1 MLPVS
6 RSRGDEL
13 RPANDLGRQHDIQ
26 GLNVRDIDTGAD
38 HGTTP
43 LTESSLTELSFTEL
57 DDTDLLSLARR
68 GHDGAYGALF
78 ARHSYAAHRLA
89 RHLGAREEADD
100 IVSESFAQVLDLVRR
115 GKGPDR
121 AFRAY
126 LFTTIRHE
134 AGRRAKARQRVMPT
148 DDERHIDSVVPFGGG
163 DMEDFEKSAIRDAY
177 ESLPARWR
185 TVLWHLDVEGRKP
198 QELGPLLELSP
209 NGVSALAYRARSG
222 LREAYLQQHVND
234 SQPISSRECRDVRSK
249 LSAYVRE
256 TAPAREQAQVRA
268 HIATCLECTAVH
280 DDLQE
285 VNREV
290 GSVAVPAAAGVS
302 LFGLIGAGVTGS
314 WAWLSA
320 NLVAVGKAA
329 FAVVTPSA
337 TVAAVTAATVMGVTG
352 SDVVDPPR
360 HPMTSQAEAPHA
372 NRARVASVAAQP
384 PAHSKPAARKS
395 STRTTTPVAGTDA
408 KPAEASSTPDKGS
421 VASPPPTAAPQPQ
434 SQPKVSVDLGGAVSV
449 QADGDG
455 VKARIA
461 GVTVEVPSRL
471 VSSLLS
477 QGTTND

>member
-1 MLPVS
+1 M
-6 RSRGDEL
+6 
-13 RPANDLGRQHDIQ
+13 
-26 GLNVRDIDTGAD
+26 RDIRTNAD

-43 LTESSLTELSFTEL
+43 SLTESSLIELSFTEL

-78 ARHSYAAHRLA
+78 TRHSYAAHRLA

-148 DDERHIDSVVPFGGG
+148 DDERQIDSVVPFGGG

-234 SQPISSRECRDVRSK
+234 NQPISSRECHDVRDK

-256 TAPAREQAQVRA
+256 TSPAREQAQVRT
-268 HIATCLECTAVH
+268 HLATCLECTAVH
-280 DDLQE
+280 EDLRE

-290 GSVAVPAAAGVS
+290 GSVAVPAAAGIS
-302 LFGLIGAGVTGS
+302 LVGFIGAVVTGS
-314 WAWLSA
+314 WTWLSA
-320 NLVAVGKAA
+320 NLVAIGKAA
-329 FAVVTPSA
+329 LTAATPSA

-360 HPMTSQAEAPHA
+360 HPMTTQAEAPHA
-372 NRARVASVAAQP
+372 NRTKVASIAAQP
-384 PAHSKPAARKS
+384 ATHSKPPAPKAS
-395 STRTTTPVAGTDA
+395 PRTTKPVTGTDA
-408 KPAEASSTPDKGS
+408 TPDETKSTPATGS
-421 VASPPPTAAPQPQ
+421 GDSPTPSAAPQPQ
-434 SQPKVSVDLGGAVSV
+434 SQPKTSVDLGGAVSV

-455 VKARIA
+455 VRARIA